1 MDCRRGVD
9 AGLDGVALLAAIES
23 RESGTGSIPLWLS
36 DVFAPVPAVHL
47 GAPEGLDCCPSISG
61 IDAAAD
67 PDRAARDRLN
77 LDVMLGRREVPSTP
91 SPSPEPAPRK
101 RRRTWRR

>member
-1 MDCRRGVD
+1 MSELADGSVTMLRGF
-9 AGLDGVALLAAIES
+9 AGE
-23 RESGTGSIPLWLS
+23 RTLWLS
-36 DVFAPVPAVHL
+36 DVFAPVPAVPL
-47 GAPEGLDCCPSISG
+47 GAPEGLTGDIDDDRG
-61 IDAAAD
+61 IDVSTNS
-67 PDRAARDRLN
+67 DRAARDRLN